1 MLGYLVLAPYDRN
14 WEQQPVPNMHKE
26 TSHQFH
32 IDHHFGADLEFG
44 IQICGYWSGSEFD
57 RSAIDRL
64 LPEKTFDFVSTIDN

>member
-1 MLGYLVLAPYDRN
+1 MLGCLVLAPCGRN
-14 WEQQPVPNMHKE
+14 SEQQPVPNVHKE

-32 IDHHFGADLEFG
+32 IDPHFGADLEFG

-64 LPEKTFDFVSTIDN
+64 QQEKNF